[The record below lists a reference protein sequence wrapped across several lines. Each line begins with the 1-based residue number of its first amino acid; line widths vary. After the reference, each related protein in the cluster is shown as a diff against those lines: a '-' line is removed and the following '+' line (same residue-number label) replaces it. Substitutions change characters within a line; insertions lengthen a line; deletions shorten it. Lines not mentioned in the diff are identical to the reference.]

1 MEMVSREAVEP
12 PERRVPVPEEVSC
25 EDCRFM
31 RVEDKD
37 GVEVC
42 ICLARA
48 RRGVNPRERRECR
61 RFLSAVE
68 RKMDPEEFGD
78 TVGEIDD
85 YFDTKHL
92 NNLISGKDK

>member
-1 MEMVSREAVEP
+1 MVSKETVKP
-12 PERRVPVPEEVSC
+12 PERHMPVPEEVSC

-31 RVEDKD
+31 REEDTD
-37 GVEVC
+37 GGEGYV
-42 ICLARA
+42 CLARA

-68 RKMDPEEFGD
+68 RKMDFKEFGD
-78 TVGEIDD
+78 TVGEVND

-92 NNLISGKDK
+92 NNLMSGKDK